1 MIASLKKA
9 ILHILDASSG
19 VSVLSDEELDISDA
33 SINSFISKH
42 IEKVFGD
49 AALRKGEFAENSGFK
64 YNLTEYIKSGDFTAF
79 SQFIAKRV
87 YDAVA
92 SSDAPDA
99 SDLIVCEFSTDEKDI
114 LAVLRCENKIGYTHQ
129 VMQDEGKIK
138 NQIINHYAILPTTSQ
153 KISECAF
160 VEIGD
165 MTVRYK
171 GKKRKIDGETVDL
184 MADILLECVYD
195 ISPRESVN
203 AVRKI
208 AKKVTEENGGD
219 TMETLSK
226 MKEYIT
232 ENIEESDNKF
242 IETEKVAEKIFDGKP
257 AMREEFK
264 EKLEKAQVP
273 AKVEVN
279 SYVTKKLASNMKIVT
294 DIGVEITFPAEYY
307 SNKEYL
313 EFINNEDGTISI
325 QINNIGEVM
334 NK

>member
-9 ILHILDASSG
+9 VLHILDAASG
-19 VSVLSDEELDISDA
+19 VFVLSDEELDISDA
-33 SINSFISKH
+33 SIDAFITKH

-49 AALRKGEFAENSGFK
+49 AALRKGEFSENSGFK
-64 YNLTEYIKSGDFTAF
+64 YQLTEYVKNQDFIGF
-79 SQFIAKRV
+79 SQFIAKRL
-87 YDAVA
+87 YEAV
-92 SSDAPDA
+92 SQSDSPDA
-99 SDLIVCEFSTDEKDI
+99 ADLIVCECSINEQDI
-114 LAVLRCENKIGYTHQ
+114 LAVLRFENKIGYTHQ
-129 VMQDEGKIK
+129 VMQDDGRVK

-160 VEIGD
+160 IDMGD

-171 GKKRKIDGETVDL
+171 GKKRNIDGEKTDL
-184 MADILLECVYD
+184 IADILLECIYD

-208 AKKVTEENGGD
+208 AKKVAEENGGD
-219 TMETLSK
+219 SIETLSK
-226 MKEYIT
+226 IKEYIT
-232 ENIEESDNKF
+232 ENIEEGENQF
-242 IETEKVAEKIFDGKP
+242 LETEKVAEKIFDGKP
-257 AMREEFK
+257 GMREEFK

-273 AKVEVN
+273 QKVEVN
-279 SYVTKKLASNMKIVT
+279 HYVTSKLARDVKIVT
-294 DIGVEITFPAEYY
+294 DIGVEISFPAEYY
-307 SNKEYL
+307 SNKDYI